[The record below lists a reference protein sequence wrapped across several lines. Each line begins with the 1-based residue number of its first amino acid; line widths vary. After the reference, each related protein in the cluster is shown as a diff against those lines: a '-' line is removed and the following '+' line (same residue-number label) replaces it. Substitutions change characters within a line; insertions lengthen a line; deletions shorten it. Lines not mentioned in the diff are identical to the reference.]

1 MELKALADDE
11 SSRKRHHMRNKL
23 RKASKKASELIAV
36 LSEMG
41 EGVDARTNLETQVW
55 FFFLTSSLAHWR
67 PLKLSSAALVMSYKK
82 FNR

>member
-41 EGVDARTNLETQVW
+41 EGVDARTNLETQARFVRTA
-55 FFFLTSSLAHWR
+55 LLR
-67 PLKLSSAALVMSYKK
+67 PQWQHL
-82 FNR
+82 

>member
-41 EGVDARTNLETQVW
+41 EGVDARTNLETQVR
-55 FFFLTSSLAHWR
+55 FFCAPYGEIYENSRTAEGVL
-67 PLKLSSAALVMSYKK
+67 
-82 FNR
+82 

>member
-55 FFFLTSSLAHWR
+55 FF
-67 PLKLSSAALVMSYKK
+67 LSSSSVISSAPCGEIYENSRTVEGVL
-82 FNR
+82 

>member
-1 MELKALADDE
+1 MADDE

-55 FFFLTSSLAHWR
+55 FFCPVAQ
-67 PLKLSSAALVMSYKK
+67 
-82 FNR
+82 

>member
-23 RKASKKASELIAV
+23 RKASKKASELISV

-41 EGVDARTNLETQVW
+41 EGVDARTNLETQAR
-55 FFFLTSSLAHWR
+55 FFSSLLPHAPSEKIHR
-67 PLKLSSAALVMSYKK
+67 NSRTVKGIL
-82 FNR
+82 

>member
-41 EGVDARTNLETQVW
+41 EGVDARTNLETQVR
-55 FFFLTSSLAHWR
+55 FFCAPCGEIYENSRTAEGVL
-67 PLKLSSAALVMSYKK
+67 
-82 FNR
+82 